1 MAQRVEILLVDDV
14 DGSEAT
20 QTVRFGLDGMEFEID
35 LNDAHAD
42 EMRSAIDKF
51 VNAGRRKGGTRR
63 AAGRPKASAG
73 KTVVASPRPS
83 KTTQVP
89 ASLEAVRAWARA
101 NGHNISDRGRI
112 ARSVMEAFEAANS

>member
-51 VNAGRRKGGTRR
+51 VNVARRKGGKSR
-63 AAGRPKASAG
+63 AARPKAPAG
-73 KTVVASPRPS
+73 KTVVAAPRSS

-89 ASLEAVRAWARA
+89 ASLEAVRVWARA